1 MNIVVIKNMY
11 NNIILFVLIILIL
24 AGCLHQE
31 QGTLVTRD
39 YVPANQI
46 HVPNLLELQGLAD
59 NGNPV
64 AQYQLGY
71 LYYSGLG
78 VSKSHKRA
86 MEWWLKSAN
95 AGNVD
100 SQYALGILYFEGVG
114 IKTDF
119 VEGCRWLGAAASSGI
134 PAAINMYNY
143 KCRN

>member
-1 MNIVVIKNMY
+1 MTLENKFVY
-11 NNIILFVLIILIL
+11 ILLIATLL
-24 AGCLHQE
+24 VGCIPQ
-31 QGTLVTRD
+31 QRGTLVTRD
-39 YVPANQI
+39 YVPANQVQ
-46 HVPNLLELQGLAD
+46 VPNMVELQGLAES
-59 NGNPV
+59 GNPV

-100 SQYALGILYFEGVG
+100 SQYALGVLYFEGVG
-114 IKTDF
+114 IVTDF
-119 VEGCRWLGAAASSGI
+119 VEGCRWLGAAASSGM

-143 KCRN
+143 KCRH